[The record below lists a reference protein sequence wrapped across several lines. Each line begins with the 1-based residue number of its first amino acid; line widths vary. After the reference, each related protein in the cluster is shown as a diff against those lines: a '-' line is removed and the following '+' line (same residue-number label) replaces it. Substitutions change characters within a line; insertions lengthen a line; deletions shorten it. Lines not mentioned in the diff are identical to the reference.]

1 MSIMVA
7 VLIYAMAIFVNV
19 HLVGKWV
26 TTNLIAVQWKQKW
39 WHNAIRIKWK
49 FLWTDVFCR
58 IMMSTAQRQ
67 VFLIDLWLAQQIFL
81 GSDWPIG
88 LEKPFK
94 MSSGN
99 CQFMP
104 TENDQVVK
112 MTSGLEECGMTLS
125 YEGSLIVYTVSWLM
139 TSYKDFYHSHYVIMT

>member
-7 VLIYAMAIFVNV
+7 VPTYAMAIFVNV

-39 WHNAIRIKWK
+39 WHNAFLIKWK
-49 FLWTDVFCR
+49 FLWTDVFWR
-58 IMMSTAQRQ
+58 TTMSTAPRQ
-67 VFLIDLWLAQQIFL
+67 AFWLANRLRLFL
-81 GSDWPIG
+81 RSDWPRAV
-88 LEKPFK
+88 KKRFK
-94 MSSGN
+94 MASGN
-99 CQFMP
+99 CQFML

-125 YEGSLIVYTVSWLM
+125 YEGSLIVYTVSWFM
-139 TSYKDFYHSHYVIMT
+139 TFYDDYVMMT